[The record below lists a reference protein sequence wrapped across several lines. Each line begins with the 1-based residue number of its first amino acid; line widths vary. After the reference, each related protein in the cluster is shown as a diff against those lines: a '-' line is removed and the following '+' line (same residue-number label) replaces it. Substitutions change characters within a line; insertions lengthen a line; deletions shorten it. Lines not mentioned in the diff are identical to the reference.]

1 MSKQKVWIDSQ
12 GGWNLAPSHE
22 VSTAKWSEGDW
33 SVFSMMS
40 PEVRL
45 AYSSW
50 IRGGSWIEYAS
61 DSYASPRRFVN
72 EVVLAK

>member
-1 MSKQKVWIDSQ
+1 MARKKAVWIDWQ
-12 GGWNLAPSHE
+12 GGWNLAPCHK
-22 VSTAKWSEGDW
+22 VSTNTWSEGDW

-50 IRGGSWIEYAS
+50 VRGGSWMSS
-61 DSYASPRRFVN
+61 DYASPRRFVN